1 MNPRAAVEDPPVAKR
16 PAAPEGD
23 GAAPATE
30 TMSYREALRL
40 ALGEEM
46 ERDER
51 VFLMGEEVG
60 VFEGSY
66 KVSAGLLDRFG
77 AERVRDTPISEE
89 AFVGAGVGAAMLGER
104 PVVEIM
110 TLNFL
115 LVAMDQVVNH
125 AAKVGAMFGGEVRC
139 PLVIRTP
146 NGAGNQLTAQHSQS
160 FDGWFAGTPGLK
172 VVAPASPADAKGLLK
187 AAIRDEDPVL
197 VIENLPIYKEK
208 GEVPLDPEA
217 VTPIGLARVART
229 GSDLTLVSHS
239 FATVR
244 AERVAERLAER
255 GVSVEIVDLRSLR
268 PLDVETVAAS
278 VAKTSRVLCVEE
290 GWPTYGVTAE
300 LAARIQSACFD
311 DLDAPV
317 ERLGMAEV
325 PLPYAKELELAA
337 MPTEERI
344 ERAVLS
350 MLDFA
355 A

>member
-1 MNPRAAVEDPPVAKR
+1 MSTAE
-16 PAAPEGD
+16 
-23 GAAPATE
+23 ATTTTGTE
-30 TMSYREALRL
+30 VMTYREALRL
-40 ALGEEM
+40 ALREEM

-60 VFEGSY
+60 VFEGAY
-66 KVSAGLLDRFG
+66 KVSAGLMDQFG
-77 AERVRDTPISEE
+77 ADRVRDTPISEE
-89 AFVGAGVGAAMLGER
+89 GFVGAGVGAAMLGER

-115 LVAMDQVVNH
+115 LVAMDQVINH

-139 PLVIRTP
+139 PMVIRTP

-197 VIENLPIYKEK
+197 VLENLPIYKEK
-208 GEVPLDPEA
+208 GEVPLDPEF
-217 VTPIGLARVART
+217 VTPIGLANVART
-229 GSDLTLVSHS
+229 GEDLTIVSHG

-244 AERVAERLAER
+244 ALHVAEQLAADHGIDAE
-255 GVSVEIVDLRSLR
+255 VVDLRSLR
-268 PLDVETVAAS
+268 PLDVQTIAES
-278 VAKTSRVLCVEE
+278 VAKTNHVLCVEE
-290 GWPTYGVTAE
+290 GWPSYGVTAE
-300 LAARIQSACFD
+300 IAARVQKACFD

-317 ERLGMAEV
+317 ERVGMAEV

-337 MPTEERI
+337 MPNEERI
-344 ERAVLS
+344 AAAALATLGRAS
-350 MLDFA
+350 
-355 A
+355 

>member
-1 MNPRAAVEDPPVAKR
+1 VNPSQLLSTKPAASVVEDP
-16 PAAPEGD
+16 AALEM
-23 GAAPATE
+23 T
-30 TMSYREALRL
+30 YREALRL
-40 ALGEEM
+40 AMRQEM

-51 VFLMGEEVG
+51 VFVMGEEVG
-60 VFEGSY
+60 VFDGSY
-66 KVSAGLLDRFG
+66 KVTAGLMNDFG
-77 AERVRDTPISEE
+77 PDRVRDTPISEE

-104 PVVEIM
+104 PIVEIM

-115 LVAMDQVVNH
+115 LVAMDQVINH

-172 VVAPASPADAKGLLK
+172 VVAPATPADAKGLLK
-187 AAIRDEDPVL
+187 AAIRDDDPVL

-208 GEVPLDPEA
+208 GEVPLDEELI
-217 VTPIGLARVART
+217 TPIGLARIARS
-229 GSDLTLVSHS
+229 GSDLTLVAHS

-244 AERVAERLAER
+244 AEHVAARLAAER
-255 GVSVEIVDLRSLR
+255 GVSIEVVDLRSLR

-278 VAKTSRVLCVEE
+278 VAKTNRALCVEE
-290 GWPTYGVTAE
+290 GWPSYGVTAE
-300 LAARIQSACFD
+300 LAARIQYACFD

-317 ERLGMAEV
+317 ERVGMAEV

-344 ERAVLS
+344 EAAVLKT
-350 MLDFA
+350 LDLA